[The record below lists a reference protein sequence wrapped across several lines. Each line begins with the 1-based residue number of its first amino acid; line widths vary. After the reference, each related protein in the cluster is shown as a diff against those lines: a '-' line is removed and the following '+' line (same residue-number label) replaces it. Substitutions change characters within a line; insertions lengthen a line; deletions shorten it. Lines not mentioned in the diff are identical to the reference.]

1 MFPPMHDKP
10 LSPDFRG
17 ESGWRQSGSRKAMGR
32 ETRKMALKIYN
43 TPTKRKEEF
52 VPLAEGKVGLYVCG
66 ITAYD
71 VCHVG
76 HARSAVVFDV
86 VVRYLRECGYA
97 VTYVKNFTDVDDK
110 IIEKANRL
118 GLGIA
123 AVAERYIAE
132 HDEDMRALGV
142 APPTIAPRATE
153 NIDGMIR
160 LIRRL
165 VDAGLAYAV
174 DGNVYYAVDR
184 FPPYGKLSG
193 RSTEELLA
201 GARVEVN
208 ERKGNPLDFVLWK
221 ASKPGEPFWE
231 SPWGTGRPGWHIEC
245 SVMSQRYLGEQFDI
259 HGGGADL
266 IFPHHENEIAQS
278 EGATGKPLASYWMH
292 NGFVR
297 VNSEKMSKSLGN
309 VFTIREILKH
319 CHPEVLRLFILQG
332 HYRSPLDFSGEAIEE
347 ARMGLNR
354 LYGTLKAA
362 KDLAAAAQPGPPST
376 PSGEMSGRIAE
387 LERNFHAA
395 MDDDFNTA
403 RAIGHLFETSRYLNG
418 CFAGKGAP
426 AGGTA
431 APLMA
436 EVRRVFA
443 KVGAVLGM
451 LQEDPDAYFLKDRER
466 RIAQLGLDAGEIDR
480 LVEERRKARAE
491 KDWRRADEIRG
502 LLAARKVVIQDSPS
516 GTTWRVE

>member
-1 MFPPMHDKP
+1 
-10 LSPDFRG
+10 
-17 ESGWRQSGSRKAMGR
+17 
-32 ETRKMALKIYN
+32 MALKIYN
-43 TPTKRKEEF
+43 TQTKRKEEF
-52 VPLAEGKVGLYVCG
+52 APLSEGKVGLYVCG

-86 VVRYLRECGYA
+86 VVRYLRERGYA

-123 AVAERYIAE
+123 AIAERYIAE
-132 HDEDMRALGV
+132 HDEDMCALGV
-142 APPTIAPRATE
+142 APPTVAPRATE

-160 LIRRL
+160 LIQRL
-165 VDAGLAYAV
+165 VDSGLAYVV
-174 DGNVYYAVDR
+174 DGNVYYAVER
-184 FPPYGKLSG
+184 FRSYGKLSG

-208 ERKGNPLDFVLWK
+208 ERKQNPLDFALWK
-221 ASKPGEPFWE
+221 ASKAGEPFWE

-278 EGATGKPLASYWMH
+278 EGATGKPLAAYWMH

-309 VFTIREILKH
+309 VFTIKEILRNY
-319 CHPEVLRLFILQG
+319 HPEVLRLFMLQG
-332 HYRSPLDFSGEAIEE
+332 HYRSPLDFSNEAMEE
-347 ARMGLNR
+347 ARSGLNR
-354 LYGTLKAA
+354 LYGTLKSAR
-362 KDLAAAAQPGPPST
+362 DLGAAAGAAQRGST
-376 PSGEMSGRIAE
+376 ASRGEEISGRLAE

-395 MDDDFNTA
+395 MEDDFNTA

-418 CFAGKGAP
+418 CFAGKAASGA
-426 AGGTA
+426 T

-436 EVRRVFA
+436 EILAVFD
-443 KVGAVLGM
+443 KIGAVLG
-451 LQEDPDAYFLKDRER
+451 LLREEPDAYFRQDRER
-466 RIAQLGLDAGEIDR
+466 RIAQLGLDVGEIEH
-480 LVEERRKARAE
+480 LLEERTKARAQ
-491 KDWRRADEIRG
+491 KDWRRADEIRE

-516 GTTWRVE
+516 GTVWGIE